1 MTPTAPPTEKPVVVV
16 PYDPERDVEDYIIT
30 ETVFPPLEDLN
41 LLKGF
46 LKKAKTTGVLRVDFS
61 QGTINR
67 VFLQEKS
74 LKSDFDHEERSA
86 GEQP

>member
-1 MTPTAPPTEKPVVVV
+1 MTPTAPPTEKPVVV
-16 PYDPERDVEDYIIT
+16 PYDPDRDVEDYVIT
-30 ETVFPPLEDLN
+30 ESVFPPMEDLN

-46 LKKAKTTGVLRVDFS
+46 LKKAKTTGTLRVDFS

-74 LKSDFDHEERSA
+74 LKADFDHDERSV